1 MKKNYI
7 TPEIKVIQLEALCNE
22 GLNIASVHRA
32 DLKGDVSANLM
43 WSTRMRPRLKTKTCG
58 ESRTAIIGAMTD
70 TIVCYRNR

>member
-32 DLKGDVSANLM
+32 DLKGECIGNFDVKDEQ
-43 WSTRMRPRLKTKTCG
+43 TTKT
-58 ESRTAIIGAMTD
+58 EYKDLRETAISGAMTD